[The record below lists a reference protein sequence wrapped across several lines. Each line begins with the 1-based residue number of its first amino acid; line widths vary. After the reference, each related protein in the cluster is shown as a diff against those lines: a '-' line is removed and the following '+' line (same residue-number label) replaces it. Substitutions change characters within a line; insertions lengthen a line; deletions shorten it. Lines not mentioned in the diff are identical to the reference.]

1 MAARSPSRRAVT
13 DPGWLAASAGLLG
26 AVVPLAVVVAAGHG
40 RRAGL
45 RFAAGAAAAVA
56 VQQLFAAA
64 LVAHRRRRAG
74 PLRGLDAVDGLTL
87 ARSGAAGVI
96 AGALAS
102 GERRRRAVPA
112 WMAWICL
119 LPSVTL
125 LDWIDGPLARRRAT
139 DGVGMALD
147 LESDSWVTLWT
158 SLAGVAWGE
167 LPRLGVAPTIAR
179 YLLPIVAWRRGSYA
193 RLAEAG
199 RGWWSRAAGIAQMT
213 TLIVALAPF
222 AGARSRALSRVAAFV
237 IAPAQLLALLSLLV
251 GVLADPE
258 RARQDARAA

>member
-1 MAARSPSRRAVT
+1 MAARSPSRRALT
-13 DPGWLAASAGLLG
+13 DPGWLAASAGLL
-26 AVVPLAVVVAAGHG
+26 AAAVPLAVGVAAGHG
-40 RRAGL
+40 RRAGV
-45 RFAAGAAAAVA
+45 RFAAGATAALA
-56 VQQLFAAA
+56 VQQLFAAG

-87 ARSGAAGVI
+87 ARSAAAGVI

-102 GERRRRAVPA
+102 GERRRRALPA

-139 DGVGMALD
+139 DGVGMVLD

-158 SLAGVAWGE
+158 SLAGVTWGE
-167 LPRLGVAPTIAR
+167 LPGVAAGPAIAR
-179 YLLPIVAWRRGSYA
+179 YALPIVAWRRGSYA
-193 RLAEAG
+193 RLADAG
-199 RGWWSRAAGIAQMT
+199 RSWWSRAAGIAQMT
-213 TLIVALAPF
+213 TFIVALAPF
-222 AGARSRALSRVAAFV
+222 AGARSRALARAAAFV
-237 IAPAQLLALLSLLV
+237 SAPAQLLAVGSLLS

-258 RARQDARAA
+258 RAKQDARAA